1 MKNLL
6 LTAAALATSL
16 AMYAQTSV
24 SGTVQNAENQETL
37 VGANI
42 RVLNSYQATST
53 DQNGEFQLNRLKEG
67 AKLKISFIGY
77 ESDTLD
83 VSEAKN
89 GMLKISLQPKA
100 YQTEEVI
107 ISSTRLDEN
116 APGTVTNVSKEEIEK
131 NNLGQDLPYL
141 LQQTP
146 SLVTTSDAGAGV
158 GYTGLR
164 IRGSDA
170 SRINVT
176 VNGIPLNDAES
187 HGVFW
192 VNMPD
197 LASSMESI
205 QIQRGVGT
213 STNGAAAFG
222 ASMNLQTTG
231 MNEKAYGEIDN
242 SFGSFNTRKH
252 TVKLGS
258 GLVNDKYVF
267 EGRLSRI
274 NSDGYIDRASSDLK
288 SYYLSGGYY
297 GGKTVIKAI
306 TFGGKER
313 TYQSW
318 YGTPESRFNDNI
330 EGMKEHAMNEGYS
343 ERRTQNLLNS
353 GRSYNYYLYENQ
365 VDNYNQDHYQL
376 HFSHEFSK
384 KVTANLSFHY
394 TKGAG
399 YYEQYRPEENLN
411 DYGYEWDTLF
421 IQQDNVQDT
430 VTTTDLIRR
439 RWLDNDFYG
448 FTYSVLYQPSQ
459 KLQFNLGGGLNQ
471 YIGDHF
477 GEIIWSEYAENSFPT
492 ENYYFNTGEKIDG
505 NTYLKTTYDVNNKLK
520 LFADLQIRSINYK
533 VNGMDNDQR
542 ELEVDADFLF
552 FNPKLGANYQINSN
566 SSFYLLAAVGNREPN
581 RADFTDLPPNTPKSE
596 ASKAERMYN
605 LETGYELRQRKFQA
619 AANLFAMVYE
629 DQLVNTGQLN
639 DVGSPIRQNVDES
652 YRAGIELQL
661 GVKPTDNLD
670 ISINATYSQN
680 KIADFKEYVYDYTTG
695 YDIIEIDH
703 GTTDIAFS
711 PEIIANSEINY
722 ELFKGFNVALLS
734 RYIGEQYLD
743 NTSNED
749 RKLDAYFV
757 NDVRLSYQIPTK
769 LIKEAYIRLLVN
781 NVFST
786 DYASN
791 GYTYSYIY
799 GETITENFV
808 YPQAFRNYLVSL
820 NLKF

>member
-1 MKNLL
+1 MKILI
-6 LTAAALATSL
+6 LTAATLLSSI
-16 AMYAQTSV
+16 AMFAQTSI
-24 SGTVQNAENQETL
+24 SGKVLDAESQEALTGATIRVQN
-37 VGANI
+37 
-42 RVLNSYQATST
+42 SFQATST
-53 DQNGEFQLNRLKEG
+53 DQNGEFQLNRLIEG
-67 AKLKISFIGY
+67 TKLIVTFIGY
-77 ESDTLD
+77 ENDTLD
-83 VSEAKN
+83 LNEVKGETTPILLKAKT
-89 GMLKISLQPKA
+89 
-100 YQTEEVI
+100 YQSEEVI
-107 ISSTRLDEN
+107 VFSTRLNEN
-116 APGTVTNVSKEEIEK
+116 APGTATNVSKEEIEK
-131 NNLGQDLPYL
+131 NNLGQDLPFL

-197 LASSMESI
+197 LASSLESI

-252 TVKLGS
+252 SVKLGS
-258 GLVNDKYVF
+258 GLINNKYVF
-267 EGRLSRI
+267 EGRLSQI

-297 GGKTVIKAI
+297 GEKTVIKAI

-318 YGTPESRFNDNI
+318 YGTPESRFKGDL
-330 EGMKEHAMNEGYS
+330 EGMQTHAMNEGYS

-353 GRSYNYYLYENQ
+353 GRTYNNYLYENE

-384 KVTANLSFHY
+384 KLTGNLSFHY
-394 TKGAG
+394 TKGEG
-399 YYEQYRPEENLN
+399 YFEQFREDDDLN
-411 DYGYEWDTLF
+411 DYGYDWDTLF
-421 IQQDNVQDT
+421 VRQNNTIDT
-430 VTTTDLIRR
+430 VTSTDLIRR

-448 FTYSVLYQPSQ
+448 FTYSLLYQANS
-459 KLQFNLGGGLNQ
+459 KLNFNFGGGLNQ

-492 ENYYFNTGEKIDG
+492 DQYYFNRGEKIDG
-505 NTYLKTTYDVNNKLK
+505 NAYLKTTFDVNKKLK
-520 LFADLQIRSINYK
+520 LLADLQIRSINYK
-533 VNGMDNDQR
+533 VAGVDNDQR
-542 ELEVDADFLF
+542 ILNVDEDFLF
-552 FNPKLGANYQINSN
+552 FNPKLGANYLLNSN
-566 SSFYLLAAVGNREPN
+566 SSLYLLAAVGNREPN

-605 LETGYELRQRKFQA
+605 LETGYELRRRKFQA
-619 AANLFAMVYE
+619 AANLFAMVYQ

-639 DVGSPIRQNVDES
+639 DVGSPIRQNVAES
-652 YRAGIELQL
+652 YRTGVELQFGL
-661 GVKPTDNLD
+661 KLTDKLNITL
-670 ISINATYSQN
+670 NGTYSQN
-680 KIADFKEYVYDYTTG
+680 KIMDFKEYIYDYTNG
-695 YDIIEIDH
+695 FDIIEIEH
-703 GTTDIAFS
+703 GETDIAFS
-711 PEIIANSEINY
+711 PDFIASNEISYQLFNSLE
-722 ELFKGFNVALLS
+722 VALLS
-734 RYIGEQYLD
+734 RYISDQYLD

-757 NDVRLSYQIPTK
+757 NDVRLSYKIPSK
-769 LIKEAYIRLLVN
+769 LIKEATVRLLVN
-781 NVFST
+781 NVFSEN
-786 DYASN
+786 YASN

-799 GETITENFV
+799 EETITENFV

>member
-1 MKNLL
+1 
-6 LTAAALATSL
+6 
-16 AMYAQTSV
+16 MYAQTSI
-24 SGTVQNAENQETL
+24 SGTVLDAENQENL

-42 RVLNSYQATST
+42 RVLNTFQATSS
-53 DQNGEFQLNRLKEG
+53 DQNGEFQLNRLKED
-67 AKLKISFIGY
+67 AQLKISFIGY

-83 VSEAKN
+83 ISEADK

-231 MNEKAYGEIDN
+231 MNEKAYGEVDN

-258 GLVNDKYVF
+258 GLINNKYVF

-288 SYYLSGGYY
+288 SYYLSGAHY
-297 GGKTVIKAI
+297 GEKTVIKAI

-318 YGTPESRFNDNI
+318 YGTPESRFNDDL
-330 EGMKEHAMNEGYS
+330 EGMKTHAMNEGYS
-343 ERRTQNLLNS
+343 AERTESLLTS
-353 GRSYNYYLYENQ
+353 GRSYNHYMYENQ

-384 KVTANLSFHY
+384 KVTGNLSFHY

-399 YYEQYRPEENLN
+399 YYEQFRPDEDLN
-411 DYGYEWDTLF
+411 DYGYAWDTLF

-448 FTYSVLYQPSQ
+448 FTYSLLYQANS
-459 KLQFNLGGGLNQ
+459 KLNFNLGGGLNQ

-477 GEIIWSEYAENSFPT
+477 GEIIWSEYAENSTPSDR
-492 ENYYFNTGEKIDG
+492 YYFNTGEKIDG
-505 NTYLKTTYDVNNKLK
+505 NAYLKTTYDANSKLK
-520 LFADLQIRSINYK
+520 LFADLQIRSISYK
-533 VNGMDNDQR
+533 VKGLDNDQR
-542 ELEVDADFLF
+542 ELDVDDDFLF

-566 SSFYLLAAVGNREPN
+566 SSLYLLTAIGIREPN

-596 ASKAERMYN
+596 ASKSEQMYN
-605 LETGYELRQRKFQA
+605 LETGYELRQRRFQA
-619 AANLFAMVYE
+619 AANLFAMLYQ

-661 GVKPTDNLD
+661 SVKPTDKLKV
-670 ISINATYSQN
+670 SINATYSKN
-680 KIADFKEYVYDYTTG
+680 EIMDFTEYIYDYTNG
-695 YDIIEIDH
+695 YNILEIDQ

-711 PEIIANSEINY
+711 PEIIVNGEINY
-722 ELFKGFNVALLS
+722 QLFKGFEIAILS

-769 LIKEAYIRLLVN
+769 LIKEASIRLLVN